1 MFHAK
6 ALSQGP
12 EHGISWRRSWRELCH
27 NAAVSTVGTLT
38 FAGLSYRAMR
48 NSFYPRSFSKLLLV
62 GFVLVAL
69 PLIAALI
76 TSAVAVDQ
84 LANRSQTAVY
94 QAVRATQGSRRLSE
108 LLTAMERSARQIV
121 ILNDRGLLDAY
132 DVSRV
137 QFQEVS
143 GQLAELQF
151 DPAQRADLGAIIKT
165 EQQIYGVLSN
175 SAIKPVALQSQVG
188 KFVDLSNRAQ
198 NIVAK
203 SNQLIDSE
211 VGAMLKAAATAQR
224 IMFWQV
230 LALVP
235 IAILLVAG
243 FTILITRP
251 IRQIDAA
258 IREIGDGRL
267 KSSVVVSGPKDLE
280 HLGARLEWMRQ
291 QLLDLEQQKNRFL
304 QQVSHELKTPL
315 TALREGAQLLSDG
328 VVGQLTPE
336 QREITKILRHNSLE
350 LQQRI
355 EELLDYGAT
364 QFHELKLDIQAVD
377 PQLLMERVAQH
388 QKLAL
393 QAKNLT
399 LLTKVSD
406 VVLHADAVRIQAAF
420 DNLLSNAIRFSPAGG
435 TITVDIYPDGDA
447 LTVDVIDQGPGLAA
461 ADESRIFEPFY
472 QGRVQGSGA
481 VKGSG
486 LGLSI
491 VKEYVAAHGGS
502 VEALSG
508 DGARGAH
515 FCIRLPLMQASPT

>member
-1 MFHAK
+1 
-6 ALSQGP
+6 
-12 EHGISWRRSWRELCH
+12 
-27 NAAVSTVGTLT
+27 
-38 FAGLSYRAMR
+38 MR
-48 NSFYPRSFSKLLLV
+48 ITFYPRSFSNLLLV
-62 GFVLVAL
+62 GFMLVAL

-76 TSAVAVDQ
+76 TSAIAVDQ

-94 QAVRATQGSRRLSE
+94 QAVRATQSSRRLSE

-132 DVSRV
+132 NVSRA
-137 QFQEVS
+137 QFQDIS
-143 GQLAELQF
+143 TQLAELNF
-151 DPAQRADLGAIIKT
+151 YPGQRADLGAIVKT
-165 EQQIYGVLSN
+165 EQQIFDALSN
-175 SAIKPVALQSQVG
+175 PAVKPAALKAQVG
-188 KFVDLSNRAQ
+188 KYVELSNRAQ
-198 NIVAK
+198 DIVVK
-203 SNQLIDSE
+203 SSQLIDSE
-211 VGAMLKAAATAQR
+211 VEAMLKAAATAQR

-230 LALVP
+230 LALIP
-235 IAILLVAG
+235 IATFLVAG
-243 FTILITRP
+243 FTVLITRP

-258 IREIGDGRL
+258 IREIGDGRFN
-267 KSSVVVSGPKDLE
+267 SPVEVSGPKDLE
-280 HLGARLEWMRQ
+280 RLGERLEWMRQ

-304 QQVSHELKTPL
+304 RQVSHELKTPL

-328 VVGQLTPE
+328 VIGELTPE
-336 QREITKILRHNSLE
+336 QREITKIMRHNSLE

-377 PQLLMERVAQH
+377 PRPLMERVAQH

-399 LLTKVSD
+399 LLTKVAD
-406 VVLHADAVRIQAAF
+406 VVLHADAARIQAVL

-435 TITVDIYPDGDA
+435 TITVDIYSDGA
-447 LTVDVIDQGPGLAA
+447 AVVVDVIDQGPGLAA

-472 QGRVQGSGA
+472 QGRIQGSGS
-481 VKGSG
+481 VKGTG

-502 VEALSG
+502 VEALSEG
-508 DGARGAH
+508 RARGAH
-515 FCIRLPLMQASPT
+515 FCIRLPLVQASLS